1 MTKKATCPICQ
12 RTTGTFV
19 HNGRRIYVHHYR
31 PDRTNSAEPC
41 DASGW
46 LVEDDELVTKSRK
59 QRSDAGIARPSRRP
73 A

>member
-1 MTKKATCPICQ
+1 MTQARCPLCG

-19 HNGRRIYVHHYR
+19 HNGRRIYQHHYR
-31 PDRTNSAEPC
+31 PDRINSAEPC

-46 LVEDDELVTKSRK
+46 LVEDDELVTKPRK
-59 QRSDAGIARPSRRP
+59 VRSDAGIARPSRRP